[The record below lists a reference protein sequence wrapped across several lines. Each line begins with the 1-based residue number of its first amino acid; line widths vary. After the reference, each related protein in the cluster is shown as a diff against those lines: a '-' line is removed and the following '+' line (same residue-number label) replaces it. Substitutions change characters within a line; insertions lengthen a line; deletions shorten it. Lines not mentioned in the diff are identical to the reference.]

1 LEKGGY
7 MEIVRN
13 RLKQLREQK
22 GLSQEELGQKLDV
35 SRWTI
40 IRIEQE
46 RYAPSVQLALK
57 LVQLFGLSKVEDLFW
72 LEEDDGPGQEDG
84 GVEQ

>member
-1 LEKGGY
+1 MTTLETVK
-7 MEIVRN
+7 N
-13 RLKQLREQK
+13 RVKELREQK
-22 GLSQEELGQKLDV
+22 GLSQEALGELLEV

-46 RYAPSVQLALK
+46 RYAPSVELALK
-57 LVQLFGLSKVEDLFW
+57 LVQIFEASGVEEIFW
-72 LEEDDGPGQEDG
+72 LAETETVTQEED